1 MQEGV
6 SRITIGRQEPAV
18 VVGLRG
24 VLPRSWEPLDRSTD
38 LTQRKSF
45 PACPEALC
53 RVGTKSNVC
62 HLDLTRLPTA
72 VLTQG
77 PPGT

>member
-38 LTQRKSF
+38 LTQR
-45 PACPEALC
+45 
-53 RVGTKSNVC
+53 
-62 HLDLTRLPTA
+62 
-72 VLTQG
+72 
-77 PPGT
+77 